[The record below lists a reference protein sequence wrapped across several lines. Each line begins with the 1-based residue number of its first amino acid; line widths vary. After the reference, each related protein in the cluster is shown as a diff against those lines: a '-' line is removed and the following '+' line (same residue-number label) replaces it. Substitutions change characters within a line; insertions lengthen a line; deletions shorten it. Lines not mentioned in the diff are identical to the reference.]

1 MSIAILIYQAVIF
14 SIIVISAYSGRRARN
29 IAVIGTA
36 IFTLV
41 NVFMPWL
48 VIVQLITI
56 LIAYGISSGIVERV
70 EEKKREREL
79 RRKEEKE
86 GWTIGS
92 VLGCLFLIVM
102 AALVI
107 YGLFIA
113 PFL

>member
-70 EEKKREREL
+70 EEKRREREYV
-79 RRKEEKE
+79 RKEEKDN
-86 GWTIGS
+86 WTCGEMM
-92 VLGCLFLIVM
+92 GCLILVVAAIALISIFL
-102 AALVI
+102 
-107 YGLFIA
+107 FD
-113 PFL
+113 